1 MGNGTSCRSIRT
13 VIKLE
18 IKHFVIWLIAR
29 ILLLFIVGCIC
40 NRTVISYIAQRTKQ
54 SFIDWPVKVIL
65 FGLDSLVIWKQ
76 KKKSKL
82 CKSYRRYLLCHSLKW
97 ERKTPRKKSAVSCKE
112 SKHPVRRT
120 YDFRRVQADHV
131 LIYRVLSGKSA
142 WKCS

>member
-29 ILLLFIVGCIC
+29 ILLIFIVGYIC
-40 NRTVISYIAQRTKQ
+40 NRMVISYIAQRTKQ
-54 SFIDWPVKVIL
+54 SCIDWPVKVIL

-97 ERKTPRKKSAVSCKE
+97 ERKTARKKSAVSCKE
-112 SKHPVRRT
+112 SKHPVIRT